1 MAKLVCKKEF
11 RCTKREADWIAECAA
26 KLNMK
31 ESTYMRYRLRK
42 EQKIRM
48 PPEVQTLLQ
57 ELKYYDIKIGTN
69 INQVV
74 RSCNSKRFIT
84 QVDYQHLVEY
94 LVQIDQ
100 KYQEILKRLQE
111 VIQDGSDATEADQ
124 GDIR

>member
-1 MAKLVCKKEF
+1 MANLVCTKQF
-11 RCTKREADWIAECAA
+11 RCTQKEADWIAECAA

-42 EQKIRM
+42 GQKIRM
-48 PPEVQTLLQ
+48 PPEVQNLLK

-74 RSCNSKRFIT
+74 RSCNSKQFIT

-100 KYQEILKRLQE
+100 KYQDILKQLQE
-111 VIQDGSDATEADQ
+111 VVQSGGNEA
-124 GDIR
+124 